1 MGRYLTRRLVQTV
14 LVFAGVTLVI
24 YGAVFLLPGNPVDA
38 LAGGQPLPAATVH
51 DLELKYHLGQP
62 FFEQYG
68 RYLAGLARGDFGTS
82 ISTGQ
87 SVSSLIGQAWPVTL
101 TLALTAWA
109 MEVVIG
115 AGVGIAAALR
125 RGGVLDRLMMSGTIL
140 AVCLPAF
147 VVAFTAQ
154 AVFGVNL
161 HWLPVAGTA
170 GGWPASYLLPASAL
184 AVVGAATVGRLARSS
199 LLEALSQEYV
209 RMAVAKGL
217 PRRQVVG
224 KHALRNSVIPVVT
237 YLGID
242 LGFLL
247 GGAVVIEGVFNLP
260 GVGLLIFNAIQQK
273 DGAVVVG
280 VATLLILAFLVGSLA
295 VDLLYAVLDP
305 RIRYR

>member
-1 MGRYLTRRLVQTV
+1 MGRYLIRRLVQV
-14 LVFAGVTLVI
+14 AVVFAGVTFVI
-24 YGAVFLLPGNPVDA
+24 YGAVFLIPGNPVA
-38 LAGGQPLPAATVH
+38 TLGGGQPLPAATVR

-62 FFEQYG
+62 FLEQYG
-68 RYLAGLARGDFGTS
+68 RYLAGLAHGDFGTS

-101 TLALTAWA
+101 TLALTAW
-109 MEVVIG
+109 MIEIIVG
-115 AGVGIAAALR
+115 AGAGIVSALR
-125 RGGVLDRLMMSGTIL
+125 RGGIFDRLMMSGTIL
-140 AVCLPAF
+140 AVCLPVF

-154 AVFGVNL
+154 AIFGVHL

-170 GGWPASYLLPASAL
+170 DGWPVSYLLPAAAL
-184 AVVGAATVGRLARSS
+184 ALVGVATVGRLARAS
-199 LLEALSQEYV
+199 LLETLSQEYV

-217 PRRQVVG
+217 PKRWVVG
-224 KHALRNSVIPVVT
+224 KHALRNSVIPVIT
-237 YLGID
+237 FLGID

-273 DGAVVVG
+273 DGAVVIG
-280 VATLLILAFLVGSLA
+280 VATLLILIFLVGSLV